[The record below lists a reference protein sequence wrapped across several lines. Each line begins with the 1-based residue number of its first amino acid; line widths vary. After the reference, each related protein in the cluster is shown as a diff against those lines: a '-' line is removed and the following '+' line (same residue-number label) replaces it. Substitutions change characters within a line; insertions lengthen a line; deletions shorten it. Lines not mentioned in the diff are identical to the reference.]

1 MRIALYQP
9 EIPHNTG
16 TLMRLCACMG
26 ICLDIIHPCG
36 FAWSDRHLRRA
47 GMDYVDIATVHHHT
61 NWQAFQDWI
70 SQANYRPIL
79 LDTKGEIPYTDF
91 PFQANDILIA
101 GQESSGVPDTVFH
114 AVPHRLTIPMAANC
128 RSLNLA
134 IATAMV
140 VGEALRQ
147 VKAPPLAQ

>member
-1 MRIALYQP
+1 
-9 EIPHNTG
+9 
-16 TLMRLCACMG
+16 
-26 ICLDIIHPCG
+26 
-36 FAWSDRHLRRA
+36 
-47 GMDYVDIATVHHHT
+47 MDYVDIATVHHHT